1 MSSRLLRLKRRRS
14 RVLSYIKRG
23 ERMGCAIPPSAILE
37 LTDLDLEIEKLK
49 LDSRIETIRVMD
61 VDITMRTTTYKETT

>member
-1 MSSRLLRLKRRRS
+1 MSNKLLRLKRRRN
-14 RVLSYIKRG
+14 RVLSYIKQG
-23 ERMGCAIPPSAILE
+23 ERMGYDIPASAILE

-61 VDITMRTTTYKETT
+61 ADITMRTTTYKDDT

>member
-1 MSSRLLRLKRRRS
+1 
-14 RVLSYIKRG
+14 VLSYIKRG